1 MIFALAGLCVFVFSS
16 KPVVK
21 IYNFVVEGLWNVFMR
36 LLDRCVD
43 VLALLHKPVAAV
55 TQAVLEGIGAIG
67 VIGGG
72 EKGANSEESASQAA
86 SDDAI

>member
-21 IYNFVVEGLWNVFMR
+21 AYDFVVEGLWKVF
-36 LLDRCVD
+36 LWILDRCVD

-55 TQAVLEGIGAIG
+55 TQKVLDGIGGIGGIGAG
-67 VIGGG
+67 
-72 EKGANSEESASQAA
+72 EESASAGEVTKKEKK
-86 SDDAI
+86 DAI